1 MAAALPIVASR
12 VGGIP
17 SLIEDGIN
25 GFLVEP
31 GNASQIAQMVL
42 MILRDPEVSL
52 RMSKAN
58 KRKVQLYGWERAARD
73 LEKAYLAC
81 LNT

>member
-31 GNASQIAQMVL
+31 GNASQIAQTVL

-52 RMSKAN
+52 RMPKAN
-58 KRKVQLYGWERAARD
+58 KKKCSCMVGSELPAI
-73 LEKAYLAC
+73 
-81 LNT
+81 